1 MLILLHTILR
11 CKVTTFF
18 AYLQIFSKFYVNQK
32 LAGSQKRNKKDQKQF
47 LKKHKKHCRYAT
59 WNLGLNGLTVYRIP
73 TH

>member
-47 LKKHKKHCRYAT
+47 KRKKHKKHCRY
-59 WNLGLNGLTVYRIP
+59 NLKRLPARMDMAHAALA
-73 TH
+73 